1 MSLAIAVDRL
11 YTTGW
16 LPDGDEPVAPAD
28 LDRLPTGLRFPT
40 LAAVA
45 RAFAEAGLELTVS
58 QNLMFNCHRATWRP
72 AAGSPGGDDRHGAVV
87 GNCDRE
93 AAVYALA
100 QLRAQGLHRSLA
112 AV

>member
-16 LPDGDEPVAPAD
+16 LPDGDEPLAPNE
-28 LDRLPTGLRFPT
+28 LDRLSTGLRFPT
-40 LAAVA
+40 VSAVI
-45 RAFAEAGLELTVS
+45 RLFADAGLELTVK
-58 QNLMFNCHRATWRP
+58 QNLMFNCHRATWH
-72 AAGSPGGDDRHGAVV
+72 AAGDSLTGEGRRGAVV
-87 GNCDRE
+87 GNCERE

-100 QLRAQGLHRSLA
+100 QLRASVPA